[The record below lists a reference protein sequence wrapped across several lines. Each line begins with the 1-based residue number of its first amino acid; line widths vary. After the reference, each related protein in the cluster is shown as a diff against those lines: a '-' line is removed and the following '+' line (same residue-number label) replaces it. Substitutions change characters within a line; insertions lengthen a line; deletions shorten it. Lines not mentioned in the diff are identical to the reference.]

1 MTVVSYIPSS
11 LQPTTT
17 MESYLLPNFPHEF
30 SSIHLC
36 LFHNVT
42 NAASLRTR
50 LVEAATMPGAE
61 GDDARDMLDYGF
73 VEGSM
78 VCPLTPMPIS

>member
-1 MTVVSYIPSS
+1 
-11 LQPTTT
+11 
-17 MESYLLPNFPHEF
+17 MESYLLPNFPHEL

-42 NAASLRTR
+42 NSASLRTR